1 VIDIMLQLLW
11 GGVDTTTSLMSNAL
25 HWLHV
30 DRAARERLIAEHG
43 LMPTA
48 CEEFLRYFTPV

>member
-1 VIDIMLQLLW
+1 MLQLLW